1 MNPQLFDPIGV
12 TIALILAAAICATLY
27 WMLHPPSSRTLRI
40 AENATTAAAQITGNI
55 LVAFSAAVSSEVL
68 MALAAKMAYRT
79 HAKLVAIYVIEV
91 PLTLPISAELPK
103 DERRALEVLNAAAEI
118 GRKSGLEISTRTVR
132 DRQAGPAI
140 IKAARDENAQLIVMG
155 TYREHRYAGAPLA
168 HLIEY
173 VTTHAHVDVLI
184 GVSANSETG
193 SMFALGSLDS
203 AASRAGKK

>member
-12 TIALILAAAICATLY
+12 TIAIIVAAAISATLY
-27 WMLHPPSSRTLRI
+27 WMMHPPSSRTVRI
-40 AENATTAAAQITGNI
+40 AEHATTAAAQITGNI

-91 PLTLPISAELPK
+91 PLTLPVSAELPK

-193 SMFALGSLDS
+193 SMFALGSLDA
-203 AASRAGKK
+203 AASRVGKK

>member
-1 MNPQLFDPIGV
+1 MIPQDFDPIGFI
-12 TIALILAAAICATLY
+12 IAAIIAAAISATLY
-27 WMLHPPSSRTLRI
+27 WMLHPPSSRTLQI
-40 AENATTAAAQITGNI
+40 AENAATAAAQITGNI

-68 MALAAKMAYRT
+68 MALAAKMAHRT
-79 HAKLVAIYVIEV
+79 HAKLVAVYVIEV

-103 DERRALEVLNAAAEI
+103 EERQALEVLNAAAEI
-118 GRKSGLEISTRTVR
+118 GRKSGLEITTRTVR

-140 IKAARDENAQLIVMG
+140 IKAARDENALLIVMG

-193 SMFALGSLDS
+193 SMFALGSLDT
-203 AASRAGKK
+203 AASRGGKK

>member
-1 MNPQLFDPIGV
+1 MNPQTFDPIGV
-12 TIALILAAAICATLY
+12 IIAAILAAAISATLY

-40 AENATTAAAQITGNI
+40 AENATSAAAQITGNI

-68 MALAAKMAYRT
+68 MALAAKMASRT
-79 HAKLVAIYVIEV
+79 HAKLLAIYVIEV

-103 DERRALEVLNAAAEI
+103 EERRALEVLNAAAEI
-118 GRKSGLEISTRTVR
+118 GRKVGLEITTRTVR

-140 IKAARDENAQLIVMG
+140 IQAARDENAHLIVMG

-193 SMFALGSLDS
+193 SMFALGSLDT
-203 AASRAGKK
+203 AAPRGGKK